1 MKRRAAKRAS
11 TNFCGIE
18 YVLRERPEISKN
30 ESWDRLLPHL
40 KDWNNGQG
48 IDPLD
53 WVACSGNFDLAIG
66 YTTLFWPDFVEHD
79 DMVLLSSRLNE
90 KLDGITSCLE
100 KLLNHLH
107 LLDTHYAGCPGATP
121 EKLEFL
127 GKTIRE
133 MWAAKLSQDFP
144 GVRFAVE
151 FFGNSSS
158 DLSDYQLTFHKI
170 RD

>member
-1 MKRRAAKRAS
+1 
-11 TNFCGIE
+11 
-18 YVLRERPEISKN
+18 
-30 ESWDRLLPHL
+30 
-40 KDWNNGQG
+40 
-48 IDPLD
+48 
-53 WVACSGNFDLAIG
+53 
-66 YTTLFWPDFVEHD
+66 
-79 DMVLLSSRLNE
+79 MVLLSSRLNE

-100 KLLNHLH
+100 KLSHDKTQVERLLNHLH

-144 GVRFAVE
+144 GVRFALE
-151 FFGNSSS
+151 LFGNSSS

>member
-1 MKRRAAKRAS
+1 M
-11 TNFCGIE
+11 
-18 YVLRERPEISKN
+18 L
-30 ESWDRLLPHL
+30 
-40 KDWNNGQG
+40 
-48 IDPLD
+48 
-53 WVACSGNFDLAIG
+53 GNFDLAIG

-100 KLLNHLH
+100 KLHNHLH

-127 GKTIRE
+127 GKTIQRCGRK
-133 MWAAKLSQDFP
+133 AVRDFP